1 MINLEIIP
9 AKDPAA
15 ALKKLEAKGLIRL
28 LRPTAKVVNTKTKTG
43 AVDYFY
49 RSEPR
54 HGGHCLLAV
63 GKRSTVPTFSYHPGN
78 EDIILI
84 NPGRA
89 KYKPLYLI
97 VSYLKPEAF
106 VKTFNKGA
114 LEQKD
119 FEAVEL
125 EFNRPE
131 TAVFTMLKGTVHCE
145 ITTPGKGRHPVFF
158 VSEPSRLRSTKIAK
172 NKYAFNLK

>member
-15 ALKKLEAKGLIRL
+15 ALKKLAAKGLIRL

-43 AVDYFY
+43 AVDYLY

-63 GKRSTVPTFSYHPGN
+63 GKRSTEAIFSYHPGN

-84 NPGRA
+84 NPGRV

-119 FEAVEL
+119 FAAVEL

-131 TAVFTMLKGTVHCE
+131 TAVFTVLKGTVHCE

-158 VSEPSRLRSTKIAK
+158 VSEPAKLKMNVIATDR
-172 NKYAFNLK
+172 YTFSLK